1 MKICKVHSKVLIT
14 ALRSKEFGVLS
25 MYLGGVKI
33 DKDDTFVCEMVQ
45 DENKWIPD
53 LKLGLQDYF
62 FNEPESKKLWS
73 LAETLLGRKYI
84 DLNVTKAFEF

>member
-33 DKDDTFVCEMVQ
+33 DRDDTFVCEMVQ
-45 DENKWIPD
+45 DGNKWIPD

-62 FNEPESKKLWS
+62 FNESESEKLWELS
-73 LAETLLGRKYI
+73 ETILGKKFI
-84 DLNVTKAFEF
+84 DLNVVKAFEF